1 MSQYYLIQDLK
12 RCIGCL
18 SCEVHCKSNKGLP
31 PGPRLGQIITVGPK
45 LIENRP
51 QMAFVFMP
59 CFHCTEPWCVSVCP
73 TGAMRIRHK
82 DQIVYVDQS
91 LCVGCKSCISAC
103 PWGAPQWHPKI
114 GKVVKCD
121 YCMDRVDQGLEPACV
136 TKCVTHCLKFG
147 EIEKMEPDRRQK
159 FAEKVAF
166 ELITVVSAR

>member
-1 MSQYYLIQDLK
+1 
-12 RCIGCL
+12 
-18 SCEVHCKSNKGLP
+18 
-31 PGPRLGQIITVGPK
+31 
-45 LIENRP
+45 
-51 QMAFVFMP
+51 
-59 CFHCTEPWCVSVCP
+59 
-73 TGAMRIRHK
+73 MRIRHK